1 MTEEVDFDVAVVGA
15 GPAGSVAATLLA
27 RAGHSV
33 VLIERGE
40 APGSKNLSGGILY
53 GRILEQVFPGYISQ
67 APVERRVTRNV
78 ISFLTGSR
86 AISIDSRDPS
96 LGDPVNAVTVLR
108 SHFDPWLAGQAE
120 EAGAFLMPGVKVDGL
135 LRGHAADGS
144 SQVLGVQAGP
154 DELRTRVVVAA
165 DGVNSFLAR
174 EAGIRPRPA
183 PLQQAVGVKATVR
196 LDAGTIEDRFQ
207 LEPGQG
213 TAHSMVGACT
223 EGIGGGG
230 FLYTNTDSLSVGI
243 VLRLDDLV
251 AKGGDSAAVFEHFL
265 EHPVVS
271 PYLAGGEILEYGS
284 HLVNEGGL
292 DMMRTIHSGGLVV
305 VGDAAGLTIN
315 SGLTIRG
322 MDLAI
327 GSAIQ
332 AATAVHDA
340 LEVDDVSA
348 DGLARYR
355 ELLMDSF
362 VGRDMTTYAKA
373 PGFLERPRMYAE
385 YGELLTDV
393 MHRVF
398 DLDTT
403 PRKHLSATARDALR
417 HSPVRLRDLASDGI
431 AGMRAL

>member
-78 ISFLTGSR
+78 ITFLTGSR
-86 AISIDSRDPS
+86 AVSLDSRDPS
-96 LGDPVNAVTVLR
+96 LADPANAVTVLR
-108 SHFDPWLAGQAE
+108 SHFDPWLARQAE
-120 EAGAFLMPGVKVDGL
+120 EAGAYLMPGVKVDGL
-135 LRGHAADGS
+135 LTGHADDGS
-144 SQVLGVQAGP
+144 SRVLGVRAGE

-174 EAGIRPRPA
+174 EAGIRPRPT
-183 PLQQAVGVKATVR
+183 LHQQAVGVKATVR
-196 LDAGTIEDRFQ
+196 LDAATIEDRFQ
-207 LEPGQG
+207 LEPGEG
-213 TAHSMVGACT
+213 AAHSMVGACT
-223 EGIGGGG
+223 AGLGGGG
-230 FLYTNTDSLSVGI
+230 FLYTNTDSLSAGV

-251 AKGGDSAAVFEHFL
+251 AQGGDSAAIFERYL
-265 EHPVVS
+265 DHPVVR

-292 DMMRTIHSGGLVV
+292 GMMGTVHSGGLVV
-305 VGDAAGLTIN
+305 IGDAAGLTIN
-315 SGLTIRG
+315 NGLTIRG

-327 GSAIQ
+327 GSAVQ

-340 LEVDDVSA
+340 LAAGDVSA
-348 DGLARYR
+348 DGLSRYR

-373 PGFLERPRMYAE
+373 PDFLERPRMYAA
-385 YGELLTDV
+385 YGELLTDI
-393 MHRVF
+393 MHRIF

-403 PRKHLSATARDALR
+403 PRKHLASTARDALR
-417 HSPVRLRDLASDGI
+417 DSPVRIRDLAGDGI